1 MNNRR
6 EFREI
11 IKMSREGSAQKSLLP
26 KFFGAL
32 RLFILLLLFSSPAF
46 SQNTGNQEYD
56 INDPRNPNCPCH
68 KLQQLADD
76 EYNRIQN
83 DDNRQ
88 NNKVN
93 EQNQLF
99 ASNNF
104 NNINQF
110 DNNDNQ
116 QIQQVLNVNNFNPID
131 NNGNDNS
138 SNQVKRDFN
147 FKSRELSIGS
157 GSSGSRAKKK
167 KSGTA
172 FYKKLNRAKLKHS
185 KIKKVRPNY
194 AVCYKW

>member
-11 IKMSREGSAQKSLLP
+11 VKISREGSTQKSLLP

-32 RLFILLLLFSSPAF
+32 RLFILLLIFSNSAF
-46 SQNTGNQEYD
+46 SQNIQNQQYD

-68 KLQQLADD
+68 KLQQMADD
-76 EYNRIQN
+76 EYNQIQN
-83 DDNRQ
+83 NNNRQ
-88 NNKVN
+88 SNKIN
-93 EQNQLF
+93 EQQF
-99 ASNNF
+99 ALNNF
-104 NNINQF
+104 SNINLF
-110 DNNDNQ
+110 DNNE
-116 QIQQVLNVNNFNPID
+116 
-131 NNGNDNS
+131 NGNDNS

-147 FKSRELSIGS
+147 FKSPEISFGS
-157 GSSGSRAKKK
+157 GSSGSRVKKK

>member
-11 IKMSREGSAQKSLLP
+11 VKISREGSAQKSLLP
-26 KFFGAL
+26 NFFGAL
-32 RLFILLLLFSSPAF
+32 RLFILLLFFSNTAL
-46 SQNTGNQEYD
+46 SQNFQNQQYD

-68 KLQQLADD
+68 KLQKLADD
-76 EYNRIQN
+76 EYKRTQDENLQN
-83 DDNRQ
+83 DNL
-88 NNKVN
+88 NV
-93 EQNQLF
+93 QNQLF
-99 ASNNF
+99 ASNF
-104 NNINQF
+104 NNI
-110 DNNDNQ
+110 DKNDNE
-116 QIQQVLNVNNFNPID
+116 QIQLLNVRNFNPID
-131 NNGNDNS
+131 NNGSDNS

-147 FKSRELSIGS
+147 FKSRDLSMGS
-157 GSSGSRAKKK
+157 GSSGSKAKKR